1 MTFASH
7 LRNTS
12 IPKHSMESAQQQQQR
27 RRKIDCK
34 PELIISSLQK
44 FYGNYSDIESIL
56 PYLQGSA
63 DLSLRLIDWFV
74 TNYCR
79 KHFIGYPLNGQEFL
93 VYISYKSQ
101 LKAYSK
107 QYFDPNC
114 RRERIMF
121 QIPGHESFLTT
132 VGKLNFF
139 RWAIETKLLD
149 YIQKNY
155 EAIQNERNEAMSC
168 NGKKSRTDTESSQ
181 SSIRTVST
189 VASTDSVESAVSTA
203 SADSAVTLNT
213 VVSAATA
220 ATAASEMSAISAGGF
235 SCNSAGTT
243 RRRRSKQIP
252 AASRQLQKHECSI
265 VVTFD

>member
-1 MTFASH
+1 
-7 LRNTS
+7 
-12 IPKHSMESAQQQQQR
+12 METVVS

-34 PELIISSLQK
+34 PELVISSLQK
-44 FYGNYSDIESIL
+44 FYGSYPDIESIL
-56 PYLQGSA
+56 PYLQGTA

-79 KHFIGYPLNGQEFL
+79 KHFVGYPLNGQEFL

-121 QIPGHESFLTT
+121 QIPGHESFMTT

-139 RWAIETKLLD
+139 RWAIETELLD
-149 YIQKNY
+149 YIN
-155 EAIQNERNEAMSC
+155 EHIDEIQAERLEVMKV
-168 NGKKSRTDTESSQ
+168 GDKKSRECRDSTESSV
-181 SSIRTVST
+181 SSVRTVST
-189 VASTDSVESAVSTA
+189 VASAASTATMSSVGEASTSSVESEQSATSTGA
-203 SADSAVTLNT
+203 FSLN
-213 VVSAATA
+213 
-220 ATAASEMSAISAGGF
+220 IAG
-235 SCNSAGTT
+235 SNALTTT

-252 AASRQLQKHECSI
+252 AASRQLQKHDCNI
-265 VVTFD
+265 TVTFD

>member
-1 MTFASH
+1 MD
-7 LRNTS
+7 N
-12 IPKHSMESAQQQQQR
+12 IQQR

-44 FYGNYSDIESIL
+44 FYGNYTDIESIL

-79 KHFIGYPLNGQEFL
+79 KHFIGYTLNGQEFL

-121 QIPGHESFLTT
+121 QIPGHEPFLTT

-149 YIQKNY
+149 YIQDNY
-155 EAIQNERNEAMSC
+155 EDIQNERNEAMKVS
-168 NGKKSRTDTESSQ
+168 GDKKSRTASTESSVSSQ

-189 VASTDSVESAVSTA
+189 VASAASALSTESACSAMTA
-203 SADSAVTLNT
+203 ATSASG
-213 VVSAATA
+213 VSAATA
-220 ATAASEMSAISAGGF
+220 ATAGTTSSILSANTASI
-235 SCNSAGTT
+235 T

-252 AASRQLQKHECSI
+252 AATRQLQKHDCVI
-265 VVTFD
+265 TVTFD

>member
-1 MTFASH
+1 MD
-7 LRNTS
+7 N
-12 IPKHSMESAQQQQQR
+12 IQQQR

-44 FYGNYSDIESIL
+44 FYGNYADIESIL

-79 KHFIGYPLNGQEFL
+79 KHFIGYNLNGQEFL

-121 QIPGHESFLTT
+121 QIPNHESFLTT

-149 YIQKNY
+149 YIQENY
-155 EAIQNERNEAMSC
+155 EDIQNERNEAMKTS
-168 NGKKSRTDTESSQ
+168 GDKKSRTASTESSVSSQ

-189 VASTDSVESAVSTA
+189 VASVASVASAASAASDESALSTESAYSSVSAMTTA
-203 SADSAVTLNT
+203 
-213 VVSAATA
+213 SAATA
-220 ATAASEMSAISAGGF
+220 GTTTSILSANNAASI
-235 SCNSAGTT
+235 T

-252 AASRQLQKHECSI
+252 AATRQLQRHDCVI
-265 VVTFD
+265 TVTFD

>member
-1 MTFASH
+1 MTSH
-7 LRNTS
+7 LRHAS
-12 IPKHSMESAQQQQQR
+12 IPKHSMDIAQQQR

-44 FYGNYSDIESIL
+44 FYGNYDDIESIL

-121 QIPGHESFLTT
+121 QIPGHEPFLTT

-139 RWAIETKLLD
+139 RWAIETNLLD

-155 EAIQNERNEAMSC
+155 DAIQNERNEAMST
-168 NGKKSRTDTESSQ
+168 NSKKSRTASTESSVSSQ

-189 VASTDSVESAVSTA
+189 VASTDSVESAATAATTLTAVSA
-203 SADSAVTLNT
+203 VSADSIH
-213 VVSAATA
+213 SAATA
-220 ATAASEMSAISAGGF
+220 STF
-235 SCNSAGTT
+235 SSSSTT

-265 VVTFD
+265 LVTFD

>member
-1 MTFASH
+1 MTPH
-7 LRNTS
+7 LRHAS
-12 IPKHSMESAQQQQQR
+12 IPKHSMDIAQQQQR

-44 FYGNYSDIESIL
+44 FYGNYDDIESIL

-121 QIPGHESFLTT
+121 QIPGHEPFLTT

-139 RWAIETKLLD
+139 RWAIETNLLD

-155 EAIQNERNEAMSC
+155 DAIQNERNEAMST
-168 NGKKSRTDTESSQ
+168 NSKKSRTASTESSVSSQ

-189 VASTDSVESAVSTA
+189 VASVDSVE
-203 SADSAVTLNT
+203 
-213 VVSAATA
+213 SAATA
-220 ATAASEMSAISAGGF
+220 ATTLTAVSAASADSIHSAATASTF
-235 SCNSAGTT
+235 SSSSTT

-265 VVTFD
+265 LVTFD

>member
-1 MTFASH
+1 ME
-7 LRNTS
+7 TS
-12 IPKHSMESAQQQQQR
+12 VRQ

-34 PELIISSLQK
+34 PELIIVSLQK
-44 FYGNYSDIESIL
+44 FYANYEDIETIL
-56 PYLQGSA
+56 PYLQGTA

-139 RWAIETKLLD
+139 RWAIETNLLE
-149 YIQKNY
+149 YI
-155 EAIQNERNEAMSC
+155 EEHLEEIQVERNEAMK
-168 NGKKSRTDTESSQ
+168 GADKKSREPATESSV
-181 SSIRTVST
+181 SSIRTVCSL
-189 VASTDSVESAVSTA
+189 A
-203 SADSAVTLNT
+203 
-213 VVSAATA
+213 SAATVEDVSPFVPA
-220 ATAASEMSAISAGGF
+220 VA
-235 SCNSAGTT
+235 NTT
-243 RRRRSKQIP
+243 RRRRTKQIP
-252 AASRQLQKHECSI
+252 AASRQLQKHDMEITVS
-265 VVTFD
+265 FD

>member
-1 MTFASH
+1 
-7 LRNTS
+7 
-12 IPKHSMESAQQQQQR
+12 MEFVQHMPQQR

-34 PELIISSLQK
+34 PELVISSLQK
-44 FYGNYSDIESIL
+44 FYGTYDDIDSIL
-56 PYLQGSA
+56 PYLQGTA

-121 QIPGHESFLTT
+121 QIPGYEPFLTT

-149 YIQKNY
+149 YIEENF
-155 EAIQNERNEAMSC
+155 EEIQAERNEAMKGSD
-168 NGKKSRTDTESSQ
+168 KKSRGASTESSVSSQ
-181 SSIRTVST
+181 SSIRTISTVSSCDSAGSLAT
-189 VASTDSVESAVSTA
+189 VASAASAQTADSLSTTDSAMSSL
-203 SADSAVTLNT
+203 SLNFADG
-213 VVSAATA
+213 
-220 ATAASEMSAISAGGF
+220 AGF
-235 SCNSAGTT
+235 ATT

-252 AASRQLQKHECSI
+252 AASRQLQKHDCCI
-265 VVTFD
+265 TVTFD

>member
-1 MTFASH
+1 MDTTV
-7 LRNTS
+7 R
-12 IPKHSMESAQQQQQR
+12 Q

-34 PELIISSLQK
+34 PELIIVSLQK
-44 FYGNYSDIESIL
+44 FYANYQDIDTIL
-56 PYLQGSA
+56 PYLQGTA

-121 QIPGHESFLTT
+121 QIPGHEPFLTT

-149 YIQKNY
+149 YI
-155 EAIQNERNEAMSC
+155 EEHLEEIQAERNEAIRNSD
-168 NGKKSRTDTESSQ
+168 KKSREPATESSI
-181 SSIRTVST
+181 SSIRTVSSL
-189 VASTDSVESAVSTA
+189 A
-203 SADSAVTLNT
+203 
-213 VVSAATA
+213 SAATITSEENLTSPFVA
-220 ATAASEMSAISAGGF
+220 AAA
-235 SCNSAGTT
+235 NVT
-243 RRRRSKQIP
+243 RRRRTKQIP
-252 AASRQLQKHECSI
+252 AASRQLQKHDISI
-265 VVTFD
+265 TVSFD

>member
-1 MTFASH
+1 MD
-7 LRNTS
+7 N
-12 IPKHSMESAQQQQQR
+12 IQQR

-44 FYGNYSDIESIL
+44 FYGNYTDIESIL

-79 KHFIGYPLNGQEFL
+79 KHFIGYTLNGQEFL

-121 QIPGHESFLTT
+121 QIPGHEPFLTT

-149 YIQKNY
+149 YIQDNY
-155 EAIQNERNEAMSC
+155 EDIQNERNEAMKVS
-168 NGKKSRTDTESSQ
+168 GDKKSRTASTESSVSSQ

-189 VASTDSVESAVSTA
+189 VASAASALSTESACSAMTA
-203 SADSAVTLNT
+203 ATSASG
-213 VVSAATA
+213 VSAATA
-220 ATAASEMSAISAGGF
+220 ATAGTTSSILSANAASI
-235 SCNSAGTT
+235 T

-252 AASRQLQKHECSI
+252 AATRQLQKHDCVI
-265 VVTFD
+265 TVTFD

>member
-1 MTFASH
+1 MDFVQH
-7 LRNTS
+7 LPQQS
-12 IPKHSMESAQQQQQR
+12 QQQQQR

-34 PELIISSLQK
+34 PELVISSLQK
-44 FYGNYSDIESIL
+44 FYGSYNDIESIL
-56 PYLQGSA
+56 PYLQGTA

-121 QIPGHESFLTT
+121 QIPGYEPFLTT

-149 YIQKNY
+149 YI
-155 EAIQNERNEAMSC
+155 EEHLEDIQTERNEAMK
-168 NGKKSRTDTESSQ
+168 NGDKKSRGASTESSVSSQ

-189 VASTDSVESAVSTA
+189 VASVGSVASAATLSTVVTEASALTADSEG
-203 SADSAVTLNT
+203 SADSAFSLNFADG
-213 VVSAATA
+213 SGLA
-220 ATAASEMSAISAGGF
+220 
-235 SCNSAGTT
+235 TT

-252 AASRQLQKHECSI
+252 AASRQLQKHDCCI
-265 VVTFD
+265 TVTFD

>member
-1 MTFASH
+1 MD
-7 LRNTS
+7 N
-12 IPKHSMESAQQQQQR
+12 IQQR

-44 FYGNYSDIESIL
+44 FYGNYTDIESIL

-79 KHFIGYPLNGQEFL
+79 KHFIGYTLNGQEFL

-149 YIQKNY
+149 YIQENY
-155 EAIQNERNEAMSC
+155 EEIQNERNEAMKTSD
-168 NGKKSRTDTESSQ
+168 KKSRTDTESSQTSQ

-189 VASTDSVESAVSTA
+189 VASAA
-203 SADSAVTLNT
+203 
-213 VVSAATA
+213 SAATA
-220 ATAASEMSAISAGGF
+220 ATAASAMSALSTESAATAL
-235 SCNSAGTT
+235 SASADSVVSAVTAASADTAATILSATTNSIT

-252 AASRQLQKHECSI
+252 AATRQLQKHECSI
-265 VVTFD
+265 TVTFD

>member
-1 MTFASH
+1 MD
-7 LRNTS
+7 N
-12 IPKHSMESAQQQQQR
+12 IQQR

-44 FYGNYSDIESIL
+44 FYGNYTDIESIL

-79 KHFIGYPLNGQEFL
+79 KHFIGYNLNGQEFL

-121 QIPGHESFLTT
+121 QIPNHESFLTT

-149 YIQKNY
+149 YIQENY
-155 EAIQNERNEAMSC
+155 EDIQNERNEAMKTS
-168 NGKKSRTDTESSQ
+168 GDKKSRTASTESSVSSQ

-189 VASTDSVESAVSTA
+189 VASAASDASALSTESACSAMTDVTTA
-203 SADSAVTLNT
+203 SAVT
-213 VVSAATA
+213 AATA
-220 ATAASEMSAISAGGF
+220 ATAGTTSSILSANNAASI
-235 SCNSAGTT
+235 T

-252 AASRQLQKHECSI
+252 AATRQLQRHDCVI
-265 VVTFD
+265 TVTFD

>member
-1 MTFASH
+1 MDTTA
-7 LRNTS
+7 RN
-12 IPKHSMESAQQQQQR
+12 

-34 PELIISSLQK
+34 PELIIVSLQK
-44 FYGNYSDIESIL
+44 FYANYKDIETIL
-56 PYLQGSA
+56 PYLQGTA

-121 QIPGHESFLTT
+121 QIPGHEPFLTT

-149 YIQKNY
+149 YI
-155 EAIQNERNEAMSC
+155 EEHIEEIQTERNEAIKSA
-168 NGKKSRTDTESSQ
+168 GAEKKSREPATESSV
-181 SSIRTVST
+181 SSIRTVSSL
-189 VASTDSVESAVSTA
+189 ASTATMSSAGSVEDNHSLFVAAVA
-203 SADSAVTLNT
+203 N
-213 VVSAATA
+213 
-220 ATAASEMSAISAGGF
+220 
-235 SCNSAGTT
+235 TT
-243 RRRRSKQIP
+243 RRRRTKQIP
-252 AASRQLQKHECSI
+252 AASRQLQKHDMQITVS
-265 VVTFD
+265 FD

>member
-1 MTFASH
+1 
-7 LRNTS
+7 
-12 IPKHSMESAQQQQQR
+12 METVAR

-34 PELIISSLQK
+34 PELVISSLQK
-44 FYGNYSDIESIL
+44 FYGSYTDIESIL
-56 PYLQGSA
+56 PYLQGTA

-79 KHFIGYPLNGQEFL
+79 KHFVGYPLNGQEFL

-121 QIPGHESFLTT
+121 QIPNHEAFMTT

-139 RWAIETKLLD
+139 RWAIETKLID
-149 YIQKNY
+149 YIN
-155 EAIQNERNEAMSC
+155 EHIDEIQEERLDAMKVVD
-168 NGKKSRTDTESSQ
+168 KKSRESRGGTESSV
-181 SSIRTVST
+181 SSVRTVST
-189 VASTDSVESAVSTA
+189 IASVASVASATSTATMSSADEASVESGSSFCLNVSGSNALT
-203 SADSAVTLNT
+203 
-213 VVSAATA
+213 
-220 ATAASEMSAISAGGF
+220 
-235 SCNSAGTT
+235 TT

-252 AASRQLQKHECSI
+252 AASRQLQKHECNITVS
-265 VVTFD
+265 FD

>member
-1 MTFASH
+1 
-7 LRNTS
+7 
-12 IPKHSMESAQQQQQR
+12 MESAQQQQQR

-189 VASTDSVESAVSTA
+189 VASEA
-203 SADSAVTLNT
+203 SADSVASAATLNT
-213 VVSAATA
+213 VVSAVSTETA
-220 ATAASEMSAISAGGF
+220 ATAVSEISAGGFSCNSAGGF